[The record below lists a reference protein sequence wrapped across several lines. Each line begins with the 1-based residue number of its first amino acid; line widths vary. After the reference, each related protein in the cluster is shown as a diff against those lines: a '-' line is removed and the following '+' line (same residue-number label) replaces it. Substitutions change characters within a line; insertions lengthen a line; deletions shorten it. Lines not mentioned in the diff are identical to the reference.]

1 MRKHHTAKRH
11 AGGVLVTVGREPA
24 EVLLEPDEARA
35 LVLEMLEALGHSRVL
50 RDYVRASMGLPEP
63 DHPNP
68 PGSGTSSTG

>member
-24 EVLLEPDEARA
+24 EVLLDLAEA
-35 LVLEMLEALGHSRVL
+35 EAIAA
-50 RDYVRASMGLPEP
+50 ASGAPN
-63 DHPNP
+63 HPNP